1 MKKFKSPSR
10 CHPTFSRVPPHSH
23 RTNPNNPPKQHSA
36 RTDQVCIVTDG
47 DSIMHP
53 SSMSPSGIA
62 KSFLPSMSPSGTI
75 KSFLPWHQP
84 KVADD
89 EDDGDDDTKDVQ
101 NDAGV
106 DEVDSE
112 DVPQFPNGLW
122 QQLWSRMNPAV
133 CLAPDTACT
142 GTVLGDATAI
152 DLDREVPKLLRDLK
166 QPGNERTEALQR
178 LYKLSDRQRKNNRYV
193 RIGKPLGDCSTT
205 KTSIVLTVKLTVPT
219 LHSVPIV
226 AVVNSEQESV
236 FQGLQPCL
244 SPLASEADRRQ
255 ALLLLNN
262 LCIPMQNKAFILLG
276 DQADTVLSS
285 LMIILQNKLPEAYLA
300 AACLFNLSY
309 LPDAKKMLFYYAP
322 VVAPENMRS
331 RNRFDR
337 GDSTEQGAQATQSL
351 ILFRV
356 VEEMCNAYAPA
367 LEKKEHSAD
376 TEAIRWSIAFVRNLA
391 TEAVLGSTI
400 AHDSVFPTLAVQYL
414 KSHAPEDMARWT
426 QHSMPD
432 VCLSLIWHLVVFED
446 CLEPLLAQDTQDALL
461 TLQGRGGIHEMWARA
476 VLNKL
481 QAEENAFQKV
491 VVDDDP

>member
-1 MKKFKSPSR
+1 
-10 CHPTFSRVPPHSH
+10 
-23 RTNPNNPPKQHSA
+23 
-36 RTDQVCIVTDG
+36 
-47 DSIMHP
+47 
-53 SSMSPSGIA
+53 
-62 KSFLPSMSPSGTI
+62 MSPSGTI

-142 GTVLGDATAI
+142 GTVMGDATAI

-178 LYKLSDRQRKNNRYV
+178 LYKLSDRQRKHNR
-193 RIGKPLGDCSTT
+193 
-205 KTSIVLTVKLTVPT
+205 
-219 LHSVPIV
+219 VPIV

>member
-1 MKKFKSPSR
+1 
-10 CHPTFSRVPPHSH
+10 
-23 RTNPNNPPKQHSA
+23 
-36 RTDQVCIVTDG
+36 
-47 DSIMHP
+47 MHP

-178 LYKLSDRQRKNNRYV
+178 LYKLSDRQRKHNR
-193 RIGKPLGDCSTT
+193 
-205 KTSIVLTVKLTVPT
+205 
-219 LHSVPIV
+219 VPIV

>member
-1 MKKFKSPSR
+1 
-10 CHPTFSRVPPHSH
+10 
-23 RTNPNNPPKQHSA
+23 
-36 RTDQVCIVTDG
+36 
-47 DSIMHP
+47 
-53 SSMSPSGIA
+53 
-62 KSFLPSMSPSGTI
+62 MSPSGTI

-142 GTVLGDATAI
+142 GTVMGDATAI

-178 LYKLSDRQRKNNRYV
+178 LYKLSDRQRKNNR
-193 RIGKPLGDCSTT
+193 
-205 KTSIVLTVKLTVPT
+205 
-219 LHSVPIV
+219 VPIV

>member
-1 MKKFKSPSR
+1 
-10 CHPTFSRVPPHSH
+10 
-23 RTNPNNPPKQHSA
+23 
-36 RTDQVCIVTDG
+36 
-47 DSIMHP
+47 
-53 SSMSPSGIA
+53 
-62 KSFLPSMSPSGTI
+62 MSPSGTI

-142 GTVLGDATAI
+142 GTVMGDATAI

-178 LYKLSDRQRKNNRYV
+178 LYKLSDRQRKHNR
-193 RIGKPLGDCSTT
+193 
-205 KTSIVLTVKLTVPT
+205 
-219 LHSVPIV
+219 VPIV

-367 LEKKEHSAD
+367 LEKKEHSAE

>member
-1 MKKFKSPSR
+1 
-10 CHPTFSRVPPHSH
+10 
-23 RTNPNNPPKQHSA
+23 
-36 RTDQVCIVTDG
+36 
-47 DSIMHP
+47 
-53 SSMSPSGIA
+53 
-62 KSFLPSMSPSGTI
+62 MSPSGTI

-178 LYKLSDRQRKNNRYV
+178 LYKLSDRQRKNNR
-193 RIGKPLGDCSTT
+193 
-205 KTSIVLTVKLTVPT
+205 
-219 LHSVPIV
+219 VPIV

>member
-1 MKKFKSPSR
+1 
-10 CHPTFSRVPPHSH
+10 
-23 RTNPNNPPKQHSA
+23 
-36 RTDQVCIVTDG
+36 
-47 DSIMHP
+47 MHP

-178 LYKLSDRQRKNNRYV
+178 LYKLSDRQRKNNR
-193 RIGKPLGDCSTT
+193 
-205 KTSIVLTVKLTVPT
+205 
-219 LHSVPIV
+219 VPIV

-367 LEKKEHSAD
+367 LEKKEHSAE

>member
-1 MKKFKSPSR
+1 
-10 CHPTFSRVPPHSH
+10 
-23 RTNPNNPPKQHSA
+23 
-36 RTDQVCIVTDG
+36 
-47 DSIMHP
+47 MHP

-178 LYKLSDRQRKNNRYV
+178 LYKLSDRQRKNNR
-193 RIGKPLGDCSTT
+193 
-205 KTSIVLTVKLTVPT
+205 
-219 LHSVPIV
+219 VPIV

>member
-1 MKKFKSPSR
+1 
-10 CHPTFSRVPPHSH
+10 
-23 RTNPNNPPKQHSA
+23 
-36 RTDQVCIVTDG
+36 
-47 DSIMHP
+47 MHP

-178 LYKLSDRQRKNNRYV
+178 LYKLSDRQRKHNR
-193 RIGKPLGDCSTT
+193 
-205 KTSIVLTVKLTVPT
+205 
-219 LHSVPIV
+219 VPIV

-367 LEKKEHSAD
+367 LEKKEHSAE

>member
-1 MKKFKSPSR
+1 
-10 CHPTFSRVPPHSH
+10 
-23 RTNPNNPPKQHSA
+23 
-36 RTDQVCIVTDG
+36 
-47 DSIMHP
+47 MHP

-142 GTVLGDATAI
+142 GTVMGDATAI

-178 LYKLSDRQRKNNRYV
+178 LYKLSDRQRKNNR
-193 RIGKPLGDCSTT
+193 
-205 KTSIVLTVKLTVPT
+205 
-219 LHSVPIV
+219 VPIV

-367 LEKKEHSAD
+367 LEKKEHSAE